1 MAQLPSTIWIFI
13 VILIIGAV
21 IFGLMK
27 TGNIKSDY
35 SGSSTNNSNP
45 VYSPVQQQS
54 PRQFG
59 GKRNK
64 KLKSKIMGTTGIYL
78 LLGAVLV
85 GYITAKFV

>member
-1 MAQLPSTIWIFI
+1 MAQISSTIWIFI

-21 IFGLMK
+21 IFGLMG
-27 TGNIKSDY
+27 TGNIKSNY
-35 SGSSTNNSNP
+35 SGSSTTTSNP
-45 VYSPVQQQS
+45 TYSPVQQQQ
-54 PRQFG
+54 PMYG

-64 KLKSKIMGTTGIYL
+64 KLKSKRMGTTGIYL